1 MSFQLNGQPIYVG
14 KSFVD
19 ADGAIYPT
27 NWNRVFTQ
35 EQKDAIGITWVPD
48 PAPVDTRF
56 YWDHDL
62 PKRLED
68 EPAVDKNGDAVLDE
82 DGVQVINTGLKTQ
95 WIKQQKEIA
104 ASLFAP
110 TDWYIIRKADT
121 GIDVPTEV
129 KQYRDLVRI
138 TSGMREDQIKQAATF
153 EAFVALVTN
162 PATVYDEVTQT
173 SVLNPEPHL
182 TVWPKSLFEK
192 R

>member
-68 EPAVDKNGDAVLDE
+68 EPAVDENGDAVLDN
-82 DGVQVINTGLKTQ
+82 DGVQLINYGLKTE
-95 WIKQQKEIA
+95 WTRKQKEIA
-104 ASLFAP
+104 GSLLAQS
-110 TDWYIIRKADT
+110 DWYVTRKAEA
-121 GIDVPTEV
+121 GTEIPANV
-129 KQYRDLVRI
+129 ATYRAAVR
-138 TSGMREDQIKQAATF
+138 TVSGQRETEISEAATF
-153 EAFVALVTN
+153 ETFVALVTN
-162 PATVYDEVTQT
+162 QPEVWDETTQT
-173 SVLNPEPHL
+173 MVANTEPFLTPWPEEP
-182 TVWPKSLFEK
+182 
-192 R
+192 

>member
-1 MSFQLNGQPIYVG
+1 MSFELNGQRIYVG

-68 EPAVDKNGDAVLDE
+68 EPAVDENDDPVLDE

-95 WIKQQKEIA
+95 WVRQQKEIA
-104 ASLFAP
+104 GSLLAQS
-110 TDWYIIRKADT
+110 DWYVTRKAEAGT
-121 GIDVPTEV
+121 EIPADVAT
-129 KQYRDLVRI
+129 YRTAVR
-138 TSGMREDQIKQAATF
+138 TVSSQRETQIAA
-153 EAFVALVTN
+153 VT
-162 PATVYDEVTQT
+162 TVEELKSLLESQPKIRDEVTGEM
-173 SVLNPEPHL
+173 VDNPETFITP
-182 TVWPKSLFEK
+182 WPEQ
-192 R
+192 